1 MLMRFLLVSLMSVL
15 VLLSGCNKPADFDAN
30 AQDKTDDTV
39 DTSIDPDGNSEP
51 PLDDVPD
58 ELAERTHDRF
68 RIGAG
73 HLVVNAP

>member
-1 MLMRFLLVSLMSVL
+1 M
-15 VLLSGCNKPADFDAN
+15 
-30 AQDKTDDTV
+30 
-39 DTSIDPDGNSEP
+39 
-51 PLDDVPD
+51 PD